1 MTKSLKVGVI
11 GCGMISDWYFKAAKR
26 FKQLD
31 IIACADLNQELAE
44 KQGKEYDIP
53 VWQAEDI
60 YNSPEVQLII
70 NLTPPKVHYYVMK
83 RALESGKHA
92 YSEKP
97 LGVDLAQAKELLDIA
112 KAKNLYVGCA
122 PDTFMGGG
130 HQTARKLLDDGWIGR
145 VFAGTAMFMSRGP
158 EKWKHAPAFYDVG
171 AGPLLD
177 IGPYFVTQLINLL
190 GPAVA
195 VTAVVTKGADFREG
209 GEETVPHIYPVNVP
223 THQAGIIEFANGA
236 QITLIGS
243 YEVYKSSHPYIELYG
258 TGGSLQMHHPNWF
271 GGTVKV
277 FQPGYE
283 DWKEEAVPEL
293 CRCIISNEDLK
304 DLVFVH
310 SRANGDLELSYIYS
324 KNPRGLA
331 EILFSIAGDIEE
343 KFPKAQVYFDAVTEE
358 AQMLARNVFPK
369 LNVVPVYEAEW

>member
-1 MTKSLKVGVI
+1 MVKSLKVGVI

-31 IIACADLNQELAE
+31 IIACGDLNQELAE
-44 KQGKEYDIP
+44 KQGREYDIP
-53 VWQAEDI
+53 VWNPEEI
-60 YNSPEVQLII
+60 YGSKEVQLII

-83 RALESGKHA
+83 RALEAGKHA

-97 LGVDLAQAKELLDIA
+97 LGVDLTQAKELLDIA
-112 KAKNLYVGCA
+112 KAKGLYVGCA

-130 HQTARKLLDDGWIGR
+130 PQTMRKLLDDGWIGK

-158 EKWKHAPAFYDVG
+158 EKWKHAPPFYDVG

-209 GEETVPHIYPVNVP
+209 GDETVPHIYPVNVP
-223 THQAGIIEFANGA
+223 THQAGIIEFACGA

-243 YEVYKSSHPYIELYG
+243 YEVYKTSHPYIELYG
-258 TGGSLQMHHPNWF
+258 TNGSLQMHHPNYF
-271 GGTVKV
+271 GGSVQV

-283 DWKEEAVPEL
+283 DWREVPPSHIYNTDARSVGVADMITAIVEKRTARASGEL
-293 CRCIISNEDLK
+293 AY
-304 DLVFVH
+304 H
-310 SRANGDLELSYIYS
+310 ALEIMLSLEKSS
-324 KNPRGLA
+324 KLQKRILLESTCKRPAPMPLGLSDGKV
-331 EILFSIAGDIEE
+331 ELE
-343 KFPKAQVYFDAVTEE
+343 TE
-358 AQMLARNVFPK
+358 
-369 LNVVPVYEAEW
+369 

>member
-53 VWQAEDI
+53 VWQADDI
-60 YNSPEVQLII
+60 YNSPDVQLII

-97 LGVDLAQAKELLDIA
+97 LGVDLAQAKELLDLA
-112 KAKNLYVGCA
+112 KANGLYIGCA

-158 EKWKHAPAFYDVG
+158 EKWKHAPAFYDKG
-171 AGPLLD
+171 AGPVLD

-195 VTAVVTKGADFREG
+195 VTAVVTKGPDFREG
-209 GEETVPHIYPVNVP
+209 GEETVPHIYPINVP
-223 THQAGIIEFANGA
+223 THQAGIIEFACGA

-243 YEVYKSSHPYIELYG
+243 YEVYKSSHPFIELYG
-258 TGGSLQMHHPNWF
+258 TNGSLQMHHPNFF
-271 GGTVKV
+271 GETVKV

-283 DWKEEAVPEL
+283 DWKEVPPSHIYNTDARSVGVADMITAIIDKKEARASGELAYHALEIMLSLEKSSKLQRRVLLESTCKRPEPMPL
-293 CRCIISNEDLK
+293 GLTDGNVELIDLQK
-304 DLVFVH
+304 
-310 SRANGDLELSYIYS
+310 
-324 KNPRGLA
+324 
-331 EILFSIAGDIEE
+331 
-343 KFPKAQVYFDAVTEE
+343 
-358 AQMLARNVFPK
+358 
-369 LNVVPVYEAEW
+369 